1 MKLQGFLYSQALHQ
15 FLQALQPHLPLVVP
29 VVQGVQTPAAQQSRL
44 QVEPPQLQVREDQ
57 VALEA
62 PEPLVHLYCR
72 GIRSRNYPGEDEENI
87 FYITIYDVIIIKSVN
102 CSSF

>member
-29 VVQGVQTPAAQQSRL
+29 VVQTPAAQQSRL

-62 PEPLVHLYCR
+62 PEPLAHLYFR